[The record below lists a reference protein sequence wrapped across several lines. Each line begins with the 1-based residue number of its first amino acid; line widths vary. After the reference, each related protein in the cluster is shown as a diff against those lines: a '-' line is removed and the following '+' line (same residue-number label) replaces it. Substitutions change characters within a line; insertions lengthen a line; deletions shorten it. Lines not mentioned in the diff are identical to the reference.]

1 MCFYFL
7 HLKLKIQISLGL
19 QNDEGDRWHES
30 ESPRSREP
38 EPGCETAGTDAGSR
52 RARWVGETCAK
63 RVLDSCRPSSR
74 RALQIRAHMR

>member
-7 HLKLKIQISLGL
+7 HLKLKIQICLGP
-19 QNDEGDRWHES
+19 QNDECDRWHES
-30 ESPRSREP
+30 ESPAP
-38 EPGCETAGTDAGSR
+38 ENPNPGQHRRVDAGSR

>member
-7 HLKLKIQISLGL
+7 HLKLKIQICLGP
-19 QNDEGDRWHES
+19 QNDECDRWHES

-38 EPGCETAGTDAGSR
+38 EPGCETACRHR
-52 RARWVGETCAK
+52 RCEVGGRNVRQTGG
-63 RVLDSCRPSSR
+63 LDSCRPSSR

>member
-7 HLKLKIQISLGL
+7 HLKLKIQICLGP
-19 QNDEGDRWHES
+19 QNDECDRWHES

-38 EPGCETAGTDAGSR
+38 EPGCETAPTLDH
-52 RARWVGETCAK
+52 ARWVGETCAK

>member
-7 HLKLKIQISLGL
+7 HLKLKIQICLGP
-19 QNDEGDRWHES
+19 QNDECDRWHES
-30 ESPRSREP
+30 ESPAPENPNPGQHRRWISTRE
-38 EPGCETAGTDAGSR
+38 
-52 RARWVGETCAK
+52 VGGRTCAK